1 MINNQDKKLTSDAM
15 FTAARDQY
23 ITDINRLLIRSE
35 TNTLEMTPKNE
46 NIICDLHQKIKRN
59 ILLRARGDNLLFIS
73 ILL

>member
-35 TNTLEMTPKNE
+35 TKRTKTLYVNY
-46 NIICDLHQKIKRN
+46 IKKLKETFFCGQGETAYYLSQFYYN
-59 ILLRARGDNLLFIS
+59 S
-73 ILL
+73 

>member
-1 MINNQDKKLTSDAM
+1 M

-23 ITDINRLLIRSE
+23 LTDINRLLIRSE

-46 NIICDLHQKIKRN
+46 NIIFICELHQKIKRN
-59 ILLRARGDNLLFIS
+59 ILLRTRGGSLLFIS

>member
-1 MINNQDKKLTSDAM
+1 M

-23 ITDINRLLIRSE
+23 LTDINRLFMRSE

-46 NIICDLHQKIKRN
+46 NIICELHQKIKRN
-59 ILLRARGDNLLFIS
+59 ILLRARGGNLLFIS